1 MKHFIILILTF
12 LQFSLSAQTVTIS
25 GFVTDAE
32 TGEQIIN
39 ALVIEKGSSVSAVS
53 NNFGW
58 FSLKI
63 NKKDTIALIVSSIAY
78 ISTELKVS
86 NFSEILHI
94 KLTFDNQIEEITIIG
109 EIPVEQRIEIGTLEI
124 PINQLNN
131 IPVIG
136 AEADIM
142 KVYQLM
148 PGIQSGNEGSSG
160 LYVRGGSPDENLILL
175 DDVPLYYVNHLGGFV
190 SVFNTDALKNVNLI
204 KGGFPA
210 RYGGRLSSIMN
221 VRMKEGN
228 MNEHK
233 GSIGI
238 GMITSKLSLEGPI
251 LKDKSS
257 YFFSARGFLWGF
269 LFKPISR
276 IITNASIGY
285 DFYDLNAK
293 INTKLSDKDRL
304 FFSFYKGDDDVVVKF
319 REKDA
324 NTNTNANSI
333 LRWGN
338 TLLAA
343 RWNRLYNPNLF
354 SNTILSYTK
363 YRYGS
368 LLDYSDKTESQEYKY
383 EFNTG
388 IDDITLKSDFEYS
401 VNPNYDMRL
410 GIKNIFHT
418 FSPGFS
424 YYMFDS
430 EETKT
435 DTSFGYE
442 NIRVFESSIYIEN
455 EFKIGKYVSGNI
467 GINANLYYVD
477 NKGLFSPEPRILLNF
492 NIPKKASVKLA
503 YTRMQQNVH
512 LLTSNTVS
520 LPMDIWV
527 PSTIEMPP
535 SHSQQ
540 YSAGFYKT
548 MFNGKAELSIETY
561 YKTSNNLITYKEG
574 TSYRSVSKNW
584 TDKLENGGKG
594 TSYGAE
600 FLLQKKHG
608 KLTGWL
614 AYTYAKTNR
623 QFDELNSGKTFN
635 FKYDRR
641 HDISITASY
650 KINTGIDISGT
661 WVFGTGYPFTLP
673 VGKYESV
680 NTGTTNLNNNTVSD
694 IWYNEIILTYAD
706 RNEYRMRTYHRLDF
720 SVNLKKEKKN
730 GIRTWSFNI
739 YNTYNRQNPY
749 YYYTKTINSELKLYQ
764 QSLFPIIPSVSYSYT
779 FKYNTHRVKSK
790 NNNKIINKI
799 LYY

>member
-1 MKHFIILILTF
+1 
-12 LQFSLSAQTVTIS
+12 
-25 GFVTDAE
+25 
-32 TGEQIIN
+32 
-39 ALVIEKGSSVSAVS
+39 
-53 NNFGW
+53 
-58 FSLKI
+58 
-63 NKKDTIALIVSSIAY
+63 
-78 ISTELKVS
+78 
-86 NFSEILHI
+86 
-94 KLTFDNQIEEITIIG
+94 
-109 EIPVEQRIEIGTLEI
+109 
-124 PINQLNN
+124 
-131 IPVIG
+131 
-136 AEADIM
+136 
-142 KVYQLM
+142 
-148 PGIQSGNEGSSG
+148 
-160 LYVRGGSPDENLILL
+160 
-175 DDVPLYYVNHLGGFV
+175 
-190 SVFNTDALKNVNLI
+190 
-204 KGGFPA
+204 
-210 RYGGRLSSIMN
+210 
-221 VRMKEGN
+221 
-228 MNEHK
+228 
-233 GSIGI
+233 
-238 GMITSKLSLEGPI
+238 
-251 LKDKSS
+251 
-257 YFFSARGFLWGF
+257 
-269 LFKPISR
+269 
-276 IITNASIGY
+276 
-285 DFYDLNAK
+285 
-293 INTKLSDKDRL
+293 
-304 FFSFYKGDDDVVVKF
+304 
-319 REKDA
+319 
-324 NTNTNANSI
+324 
-333 LRWGN
+333 
-338 TLLAA
+338 
-343 RWNRLYNPNLF
+343 
-354 SNTILSYTK
+354 
-363 YRYGS
+363 
-368 LLDYSDKTESQEYKY
+368 
-383 EFNTG
+383 
-388 IDDITLKSDFEYS
+388 
-401 VNPNYDMRL
+401 
-410 GIKNIFHT
+410 
-418 FSPGFS
+418 
-424 YYMFDS
+424 MFDS

-623 QFDELNSGKTFN
+623 QFDELNFGKTFN

-764 QSLFPIIPSVSYSYT
+764 QSLFPIIPSVSYNYT